1 MALRHRGAPP
11 FVKQQTP
18 PSGPSAQTWEQ
29 DVSLGGEDVDS
40 QPAALAQAVAVQ
52 GIAQVRNV
60 PALGGGAQSI
70 LIPPQTAALQTT
82 KRIAGRQPQRRALV
96 VVAHSV
102 TAATIAGLPVARLN
116 VDQNSA
122 DNGGLVLGHGI
133 AVTLPYAGEV
143 WAYCLDAVG
152 VTVSAFACIDLG

>member
-1 MALRHRGAPP
+1 MSFLRHRPQEADVGQVPP
-11 FVKQQTP
+11 A
-18 PSGPSAQTWEQ
+18 GPSAQTWEQ
-29 DVSLGGEDVDS
+29 DVSVGGEDVNS
-40 QPAALAQAVAVQ
+40 NPAPVAQAVAVQ
-52 GIAQVRNV
+52 GIATVRDV
-60 PALGGGAQSI
+60 PALAGGAQSYRI
-70 LIPPQTAALQTT
+70 APQTPTT
-82 KRIAGRQPQRRALV
+82 TTTFRVAGRQPQRRAIV

-102 TAATIAGLPVARLN
+102 TAATIAGLPVARIN

-152 VTVSAFACIDLG
+152 VTVSAFACVDMG